1 MRIPYSRIAL
11 VGMMGVGKTT
21 VGRRLAEL
29 LRWSFIDTDALVE
42 ERAGQKISEIFQTRG
57 EEAFRE
63 LERAAVISALKEEDA
78 VIALGGGAVAYRDNI
93 SLLKQ
98 RALVVWLR
106 AEVADLVRRL
116 HRDQTRPLLQG
127 VDPAVRLGELL
138 ERRKDYYAQA
148 HVHIDTTQRGLEEIC
163 SEIIDYL
170 MGLSGGRELDAGTG
184 DGGPRGT
191 ELRHSDW

>member
-78 VIALGGGAVAYRDNI
+78 VIWGSGAVAYRDNI
-93 SLLKQ
+93 S
-98 RALVVWLR
+98 
-106 AEVADLVRRL
+106 
-116 HRDQTRPLLQG
+116 
-127 VDPAVRLGELL
+127 
-138 ERRKDYYAQA
+138 
-148 HVHIDTTQRGLEEIC
+148 C
-163 SEIIDYL
+163 
-170 MGLSGGRELDAGTG
+170 
-184 DGGPRGT
+184 
-191 ELRHSDW
+191 